1 MTLFPLIEA
10 PAQTS
15 QAAAGVLPLYRE
27 VAWDF
32 DRDRPIW
39 RGGSPKWLTGAQAVA
54 TWAWN
59 ALKTIRGQTALFT
72 LDYGNELQALTGRA
86 FSQEVK
92 ESEAVRYGRECLSVN
107 PYISGVRQIAVDFSG
122 ARLSISCA
130 VDTIY
135 GEVKVDVSGL

>member
-1 MTLFPLIEA
+1 MSGTGP
-10 PAQTS
+10 S
-15 QAAAGVLPLYRE
+15 GGAAAPS
-27 VAWDF
+27 
-32 DRDRPIW
+32 
-39 RGGSPKWLTGAQAVA
+39 GSPGPRRWQP
-54 TWAWN
+54 WAWN

-92 ESEAVRYGRECLSVN
+92 ESEAVRYVRECLSVN
-107 PYISGVRQIAVDFSG
+107 PYITGVRQIAVDFSG